1 MDDLDL
7 EKLKKELHDVS
18 GSSLYDVDQIM
29 EEAGSSE
36 SGSRASMEQLLQSL
50 GVQMPE
56 QQEQDTLDSLQ
67 QASEQTQAM
76 IEEQQEM
83 QQWLKPEEDKEAEQ
97 PDEDDVF
104 GSLFAQLGELE
115 REETP
120 TDPRLT
126 EPLLEP
132 EEEPSLMERL
142 FPSEPEVQAD
152 EEPETQ
158 ILEPEVQ
165 IDEEPEAQILEPEVQ
180 IDEEPKT
187 QILESDMPTRRMNR
201 HDYEDLIEQAT
212 LRVQQ
217 SEEDDEEESETQ
229 ETVPEQ
235 KLNTSND
242 EAISQIVEALS
253 EQPEQAAQEQE
264 EEQPEKQGL
273 LSRLFAPPDVVE
285 DAADTDALDEEGREE
300 VPEQPDNPEPSEK
313 TAQPQTRKGLFSR
326 LFSTQEELEEVETP
340 IDLTQLQGLDEA
352 APESLSE
359 EEPETQMLEPEQPE
373 EEPETQMPE
382 PEQPE
387 EEPEIQVPEPEQ
399 PEEEPETQVPEP
411 EQPEEEPEI
420 QVPEPEQPEEEPE
433 TQVPEPEQLEEELE
447 TEQEQLE
454 QETPKEVFAQ
464 LLDDEPEESEQ
475 PDVPEQPQESKREP
489 EKPKAGIFDR
499 VMDALGFELVE
510 EGEEAPEQPQPS
522 EPAQETQ
529 PESAQQ
535 EPEKQPPQPRPEDTP
550 VISEDEFAA
559 FMSDV
564 DAEKSEQCASFEQL
578 LEDSMEESS
587 DEKQDVLRKKSAMPE
602 EFPDEETTVYVDVPV
617 RKQVLEHPQPRQTE
631 LFDVEEALKQ
641 KPLFERSQEQ
651 EEPEQEPEQ
660 EPDEPLPEPEW
671 LGKPLEEICKTAP
684 SLEVLRKEGPVMTR
698 EVLRCKEWITE
709 RIRRYQA
716 EQRGEP
722 YPPQPESEPQ
732 PEPTMEPIHASEAL
746 DEMHEQEQAEE
757 DSVFPEG
764 STGKPETEAADQKP
778 SIQESVIEIQ
788 ASETKTEQPAR
799 SAAENTAADRKQKPK
814 SSAKKKIIRRDWT
827 QESRV
832 CRLRARNKA
841 LRSTILGVLT
851 LICIYI
857 SCAADFTIL
866 PLPSAMDYASH
877 SGRVLGVFLLLLAC
891 ALALAYDVVWD
902 GIRAVLQ
909 GSPNFATLADV
920 ALLLNIL
927 HCCIR
932 LASEGEEIPFACI
945 AMLIL
950 FAQLR
955 AQVSEET
962 IKHYTYKV
970 AGAAREPIGI
980 FCRRGKTPHLV
991 KAPLAD
997 INTFAAQTTEQEERK
1012 RMERLFTLS
1021 ALAAAVILSVIV
1033 CASTGDAG
1041 RLIYVLAATVT
1052 GSCQVALLSASVMAR
1067 QSAAR
1072 RLAHC
1077 GAASDSDEGSDKL
1090 ATTQTVVLT
1099 DEDLFPNGSVV
1110 LVSLELHS
1118 NLNDATALAYAAAL
1132 TQGSSLGNMLAEE
1145 VRTRY
1150 GAPLAAHRVLRYD
1163 GGVGGQIGG
1172 LQVLLGNERFMTSR
1186 GVSVSGMTDNALA
1199 LSLDGDLA
1207 AVLTVDYT
1215 VPAVLFHAMQKLTE
1229 QKTTIWL
1236 NSHNQQITPQLVEQ
1250 LYGLPKGTVVVPE
1263 LECSRALQNPA
1274 RVQDARL
1281 CALLMRDGLMGIADC
1296 ICAARAQRKAQRAG
1310 VLIGICASIVCMLLM
1325 MYLCYAFVPSDA
1337 HPIRLL
1343 IYMVLCFIPI
1353 FFLDN
1358 GVGRE

>member
-50 GVQMPE
+50 GVQTQE
-56 QQEQDTLDSLQ
+56 QQEHDTLDSLQ

-83 QQWLKPEEDKEAEQ
+83 QQWLKPDEDKEAEQ

-142 FPSEPEVQAD
+142 FPSEPAVQAD

-158 ILEPEVQ
+158 ILESEVQ
-165 IDEEPEAQILEPEVQ
+165 ADAEPE
-180 IDEEPKT
+180 T
-187 QILESDMPTRRMNR
+187 QILESEPDMPTRRMNR

-217 SEEDDEEESETQ
+217 SEEDDEEDVSAEEPETQ
-229 ETVPEQ
+229 ETVLEQ

-253 EQPEQAAQEQE
+253 EQPEQAAQEQK

-273 LSRLFAPPDVVE
+273 LSRLFAPPEV
-285 DAADTDALDEEGREE
+285 AADADDADALDEEGREE
-300 VPEQPDNPEPSEK
+300 ATEQPENPEPSEE
-313 TAQPQTRKGLFSR
+313 TTQPQTRKGLFSR

-359 EEPETQMLEPEQPE
+359 GESEQPEEEPETQVLEPEEELETQVLEPEQPEKEPETQILEPEQPE
-373 EEPETQMPE
+373 EEPETQVLE
-382 PEQPE
+382 PEQP
-387 EEPEIQVPEPEQ
+387 
-399 PEEEPETQVPEP
+399 
-411 EQPEEEPEI
+411 
-420 QVPEPEQPEEEPE
+420 
-433 TQVPEPEQLEEELE
+433 EEELE

-475 PDVPEQPQESKREP
+475 LDVPEQPQEPEREP

-535 EPEKQPPQPRPEDTP
+535 QPEKQPPQPRPEDTP

-564 DAEKSEQCASFEQL
+564 DAGESEQCASFEQL
-578 LEDSMEESS
+578 LEDSMEETS
-587 DEKQDVLRKKSAMPE
+587 DEKQKVLHKKPVMPE

-651 EEPEQEPEQ
+651 EEPEQ

-732 PEPTMEPIHASEAL
+732 PEPQMEPIHASEAL
-746 DEMHEQEQAEE
+746 DEMHEQEKAEE

-764 STGKPETEAADQKP
+764 STGKPQTEAADQKP
-778 SIQESVIEIQ
+778 STHESVIEIH

-891 ALALAYDVVWD
+891 ALVLAYDVVWD

-909 GSPNFATLADV
+909 GSPNFATLADA

-1033 CASTGDAG
+1033 CASTGDTG

-1199 LSLDGDLA
+1199 LSLDGSLA

>member
-50 GVQMPE
+50 GVQTQE
-56 QQEQDTLDSLQ
+56 QQEHDTLDSLQ

-83 QQWLKPEEDKEAEQ
+83 QQWLKPDEDKEAEQ

-165 IDEEPEAQILEPEVQ
+165 ADEEPE
-180 IDEEPKT
+180 T
-187 QILESDMPTRRMNR
+187 QILESEPDMPTRRMNR

-217 SEEDDEEESETQ
+217 SEEDDEEDVSAEEPETQ

-253 EQPEQAAQEQE
+253 EQPEQAAQERE
-264 EEQPEKQGL
+264 EKQPEKQGL
-273 LSRLFAPPDVVE
+273 LSRLFAPPEV
-285 DAADTDALDEEGREE
+285 AADADDADALDEEGREE
-300 VPEQPDNPEPSEK
+300 VPEQPENPEPSEE
-313 TAQPQTRKGLFSR
+313 TTQPQTRKGLFSR

-359 EEPETQMLEPEQPE
+359 EEPEQPEEEPETQILEPEQPE
-373 EEPETQMPE
+373 EEPETQILE

-387 EEPEIQVPEPEQ
+387 EEPETQILEPEQ
-399 PEEEPETQVPEP
+399 PEEEPETQVLEP
-411 EQPEEEPEI
+411 EQP
-420 QVPEPEQPEEEPE
+420 
-433 TQVPEPEQLEEELE
+433 EEELE

-475 PDVPEQPQESKREP
+475 PDIPEQPQEPEREP

-522 EPAQETQ
+522 ESAQEPQ

-535 EPEKQPPQPRPEDTP
+535 QPEKQPPQPRPEDTP

-564 DAEKSEQCASFEQL
+564 DAGESEQCASFEQL
-578 LEDSMEESS
+578 LEDSMEETS
-587 DEKQDVLRKKSAMPE
+587 DEKQKVLRKKPVMPE

-746 DEMHEQEQAEE
+746 DEMREQEKAEE

-764 STGKPETEAADQKP
+764 STGKPQTEAADQKP
-778 SIQESVIEIQ
+778 STHESVIEIQ

-891 ALALAYDVVWD
+891 ALVLAYDVVWD

-909 GSPNFATLADV
+909 GSPNFATLADA

-1199 LSLDGDLA
+1199 LSLDGSLA

-1274 RVQDARL
+1274 CVQDARL

>member
-165 IDEEPEAQILEPEVQ
+165 ADEGPE
-180 IDEEPKT
+180 T
-187 QILESDMPTRRMNR
+187 QILESDMSTRRMNR

-313 TAQPQTRKGLFSR
+313 TAQPQTRKSLFSR

-373 EEPETQMPE
+373 EEPEAQMLK

-387 EEPEIQVPEPEQ
+387 EEPEAQMPEPEQ
-399 PEEEPETQVPEP
+399 PEEEPETQVPEQ
-411 EQPEEEPEI
+411 EQL
-420 QVPEPEQPEEEPE
+420 EEEPE
-433 TQVPEPEQLEEELE
+433 TQVPEQEQLEEELE

-475 PDVPEQPQESKREP
+475 PDVTEQPQESEREP
-489 EKPKAGIFDR
+489 EKPKTGIFDR

-510 EGEEAPEQPQPS
+510 EGEKAPEQPQPS
-522 EPAQETQ
+522 ESAQETE

-564 DAEKSEQCASFEQL
+564 DAGESEQCASFEQL
-578 LEDSMEESS
+578 LEESS

-651 EEPEQEPEQ
+651 EEPEQEPEK

-778 SIQESVIEIQ
+778 STHESVIEIQ

-814 SSAKKKIIRRDWT
+814 SSAKKKIVRRDWT

-909 GSPNFATLADV
+909 GIPNFATLADA

-997 INTFAAQTTEQEERK
+997 INTFAAQTTEQGERK

-1199 LSLDGDLA
+1199 LSLDGSLA

>member
-217 SEEDDEEESETQ
+217 SEEDDEEELETQ

-264 EEQPEKQGL
+264 EEQSEKQGL

-359 EEPETQMLEPEQPE
+359 EEPETQM
-373 EEPETQMPE
+373 
-382 PEQPE
+382 
-387 EEPEIQVPEPEQ
+387 
-399 PEEEPETQVPEP
+399 
-411 EQPEEEPEI
+411 
-420 QVPEPEQPEEEPE
+420 
-433 TQVPEPEQLEEELE
+433 PEPEQLEEELE

-535 EPEKQPPQPRPEDTP
+535 EPEKQPPQPR
-550 VISEDEFAA
+550 
-559 FMSDV
+559 
-564 DAEKSEQCASFEQL
+564 
-578 LEDSMEESS
+578 
-587 DEKQDVLRKKSAMPE
+587 
-602 EFPDEETTVYVDVPV
+602 
-617 RKQVLEHPQPRQTE
+617 QTE

-651 EEPEQEPEQ
+651 EEPEQEPEK

-746 DEMHEQEQAEE
+746 DEMHEQEQTEE

-778 SIQESVIEIQ
+778 SIHESVIEIQ

-909 GSPNFATLADV
+909 GSPNFATLADA

-1033 CASTGDAG
+1033 CASTGDVG

>member
-50 GVQMPE
+50 GVQTQE

-83 QQWLKPEEDKEAEQ
+83 QQWLKPEEAKEAEQ

-152 EEPETQ
+152 TEPETQ
-158 ILEPEVQ
+158 ILEPEPD
-165 IDEEPEAQILEPEVQ
+165 I
-180 IDEEPKT
+180 
-187 QILESDMPTRRMNR
+187 PTRRMNR

-217 SEEDDEEESETQ
+217 SEEDDEEDVSAEKPETQ

-253 EQPEQAAQEQE
+253 EQPEQAAQEQK

-285 DAADTDALDEEGREE
+285 DAADADALDEEGREE
-300 VPEQPDNPEPSEK
+300 ATEQPENPEPSEE
-313 TAQPQTRKGLFSR
+313 TTQPPTRKGLFSR

-340 IDLTQLQGLDEA
+340 IDLTRLQGLDEA

-359 EEPETQMLEPEQPE
+359 EESEQPE
-373 EEPETQMPE
+373 EEPETQILE

-387 EEPEIQVPEPEQ
+387 K
-399 PEEEPETQVPEP
+399 
-411 EQPEEEPEI
+411 
-420 QVPEPEQPEEEPE
+420 
-433 TQVPEPEQLEEELE
+433 ELE

-475 PDVPEQPQESKREP
+475 PNVPEQPQEPEREP

-522 EPAQETQ
+522 EPAQETE
-529 PESAQQ
+529 PESVQQ
-535 EPEKQPPQPRPEDTP
+535 QPEKQPPQPRPEDTP

-564 DAEKSEQCASFEQL
+564 DAGESEQCASFEQL
-578 LEDSMEESS
+578 LEDSMEETS
-587 DEKQDVLRKKSAMPE
+587 DEKQKVLRKKPVMPE

-732 PEPTMEPIHASEAL
+732 SEPKMEPIHASEAL

-778 SIQESVIEIQ
+778 STHESVIEIQ

-814 SSAKKKIIRRDWT
+814 SSVKKKIIRRDWT

-891 ALALAYDVVWD
+891 ALVLAYDVVWD

-909 GSPNFATLADV
+909 GSPNFATLADA

-1041 RLIYVLAATVT
+1041 RLIYVLTATVT

-1199 LSLDGDLA
+1199 LSLDGSLA

>member
-50 GVQMPE
+50 GVQTQE
-56 QQEQDTLDSLQ
+56 QQEHDTLDSLQ

-83 QQWLKPEEDKEAEQ
+83 QQWLKPDEDKEAEQ

-142 FPSEPEVQAD
+142 FPSEPAVQAD

-158 ILEPEVQ
+158 ILESEVQ
-165 IDEEPEAQILEPEVQ
+165 ADAEPE
-180 IDEEPKT
+180 T
-187 QILESDMPTRRMNR
+187 QILESEPDMPTRRMNR

-217 SEEDDEEESETQ
+217 SEEDDEEDVSAEEPETQ
-229 ETVPEQ
+229 ETVLEQ

-253 EQPEQAAQEQE
+253 EQPEQAAQEQK

-273 LSRLFAPPDVVE
+273 LSRLFAPPEV
-285 DAADTDALDEEGREE
+285 AADADDADALDEEGREE
-300 VPEQPDNPEPSEK
+300 ATEQPENPEPSEE
-313 TAQPQTRKGLFSR
+313 TTQPQTRKGLFSR

-359 EEPETQMLEPEQPE
+359 GESEQPEEEPETQVLEPEEELETQVLEPEQPEKEPETQILEPEQPE
-373 EEPETQMPE
+373 EEPETQVLE
-382 PEQPE
+382 PEQP
-387 EEPEIQVPEPEQ
+387 
-399 PEEEPETQVPEP
+399 
-411 EQPEEEPEI
+411 
-420 QVPEPEQPEEEPE
+420 
-433 TQVPEPEQLEEELE
+433 EEELE

-475 PDVPEQPQESKREP
+475 LDVPEQPREPEREP

-535 EPEKQPPQPRPEDTP
+535 QPEKQPPQPRPEDTP

-564 DAEKSEQCASFEQL
+564 DAGESEQCASFEQL
-578 LEDSMEESS
+578 LEDSMEETS
-587 DEKQDVLRKKSAMPE
+587 DEKQKVLHKKPVMPE

-651 EEPEQEPEQ
+651 EEPEQ

-732 PEPTMEPIHASEAL
+732 PEPKMEPIHASEAL

-764 STGKPETEAADQKP
+764 STGKPQTEAADQKP
-778 SIQESVIEIQ
+778 STHESVIEIH

-891 ALALAYDVVWD
+891 ALVLAYDVVWD

-909 GSPNFATLADV
+909 GSPNFATLADA

-1033 CASTGDAG
+1033 CASTGDTG

-1199 LSLDGDLA
+1199 LSLDGSLA

>member
-50 GVQMPE
+50 GVQTQE
-56 QQEQDTLDSLQ
+56 QQEHDTLDSLQ

-83 QQWLKPEEDKEAEQ
+83 QQWLKPDEDKEAEQ

-142 FPSEPEVQAD
+142 FPSEPAVQAD

-158 ILEPEVQ
+158 ILESEVQ
-165 IDEEPEAQILEPEVQ
+165 ADAEPE
-180 IDEEPKT
+180 T
-187 QILESDMPTRRMNR
+187 QILESEPDMPTRRMNR

-217 SEEDDEEESETQ
+217 SEEDDEEDVSAEEPETQ
-229 ETVPEQ
+229 ETVLEQ

-264 EEQPEKQGL
+264 EKQPEKQGL
-273 LSRLFAPPDVVE
+273 LSRLFAPPEV
-285 DAADTDALDEEGREE
+285 AADADDADALDEEGREE
-300 VPEQPDNPEPSEK
+300 ATEQPENPEPSEE
-313 TAQPQTRKGLFSR
+313 TTQPQTRKGLFSR

-359 EEPETQMLEPEQPE
+359 GESEQPEEEPETQVLEPEEELETQVLEPEQPEKEPETQILEPEQPE
-373 EEPETQMPE
+373 EEPETQ
-382 PEQPE
+382 
-387 EEPEIQVPEPEQ
+387 VLEPEQ
-399 PEEEPETQVPEP
+399 PEEEPETQVLEP
-411 EQPEEEPEI
+411 
-420 QVPEPEQPEEEPE
+420 
-433 TQVPEPEQLEEELE
+433 EEELE

-475 PDVPEQPQESKREP
+475 LDVPEQPQEPEREP

-535 EPEKQPPQPRPEDTP
+535 QPEKQPPQPRPEDTP

-564 DAEKSEQCASFEQL
+564 DAGESEQCASFEQL
-578 LEDSMEESS
+578 LEDSMEETS
-587 DEKQDVLRKKSAMPE
+587 DEKQKVLHKKPVMPE

-732 PEPTMEPIHASEAL
+732 PEPKMEPIHASEAL

-764 STGKPETEAADQKP
+764 STGKPQTEAADQKP
-778 SIQESVIEIQ
+778 STHESVIEIH

-891 ALALAYDVVWD
+891 ALVLAYDVVWD

-909 GSPNFATLADV
+909 GSPNFATLADA

-1033 CASTGDAG
+1033 CASTGDTG

-1199 LSLDGDLA
+1199 LSLDGSLA

-1274 RVQDARL
+1274 CVQDARL

>member
-50 GVQMPE
+50 GVQTQE
-56 QQEQDTLDSLQ
+56 QQEHDTLDSLQ

-83 QQWLKPEEDKEAEQ
+83 QQWLKPDEDKEAEQ

-165 IDEEPEAQILEPEVQ
+165 ADEEPE
-180 IDEEPKT
+180 T
-187 QILESDMPTRRMNR
+187 QILESEPDMPTRRMNR

-217 SEEDDEEESETQ
+217 SEEDDEEDVSAEEPETQ

-253 EQPEQAAQEQE
+253 EQPEQAAQERE
-264 EEQPEKQGL
+264 EKQPEKQGL
-273 LSRLFAPPDVVE
+273 LSRLFAPPEV
-285 DAADTDALDEEGREE
+285 AADADDADALDEEGREE
-300 VPEQPDNPEPSEK
+300 VPEQPENPEPSEE
-313 TAQPQTRKGLFSR
+313 TTQPQTRKGLFSR

-359 EEPETQMLEPEQPE
+359 EEPEQPEEEPETQILEPEQPE
-373 EEPETQMPE
+373 EEPETQILE

-387 EEPEIQVPEPEQ
+387 EEPETQILEPEQ
-399 PEEEPETQVPEP
+399 PEEEPETQVLEP
-411 EQPEEEPEI
+411 EQP
-420 QVPEPEQPEEEPE
+420 
-433 TQVPEPEQLEEELE
+433 EEELE

-475 PDVPEQPQESKREP
+475 PDIPEQPQEPEREP

-522 EPAQETQ
+522 ESAQEPQ

-535 EPEKQPPQPRPEDTP
+535 QPEKQPPQPRPEDTP

-564 DAEKSEQCASFEQL
+564 DAGESEQCASFEQL
-578 LEDSMEESS
+578 LEDSMEETS
-587 DEKQDVLRKKSAMPE
+587 DEKQKVLRKKPVMPE

-746 DEMHEQEQAEE
+746 DEMREQEKAEE

-764 STGKPETEAADQKP
+764 STGKPQTEAADQKP
-778 SIQESVIEIQ
+778 STHESVIEIQ

-891 ALALAYDVVWD
+891 ALVLAYDVVWD

-909 GSPNFATLADV
+909 GSPNFATLADA

-1041 RLIYVLAATVT
+1041 RLVYVLAATVT

-1199 LSLDGDLA
+1199 LSLDGSLA

-1274 RVQDARL
+1274 CVQDARL

>member
-50 GVQMPE
+50 GVQTQE
-56 QQEQDTLDSLQ
+56 QQEHDTLDSLQ

-83 QQWLKPEEDKEAEQ
+83 QQWLKPDEDKEAEQ

-165 IDEEPEAQILEPEVQ
+165 ADAEQE
-180 IDEEPKT
+180 T
-187 QILESDMPTRRMNR
+187 QILESEVQADEEPETQILESEPDMPTRRMNR

-253 EQPEQAAQEQE
+253 EQPEQAAQEQK

-273 LSRLFAPPDVVE
+273 LFRLFAPPDVAA
-285 DAADTDALDEEGREE
+285 AADDADALDEEGREE
-300 VPEQPDNPEPSEK
+300 ATEQPENPEPSKE
-313 TAQPQTRKGLFSR
+313 TTQPPTRKGLFSR

-359 EEPETQMLEPEQPE
+359 QPEEEPETQVLEPEEEVETQVLEPEQPEKEPETQILEPEQPE
-373 EEPETQMPE
+373 EEPETQVLE
-382 PEQPE
+382 PEQP
-387 EEPEIQVPEPEQ
+387 
-399 PEEEPETQVPEP
+399 
-411 EQPEEEPEI
+411 
-420 QVPEPEQPEEEPE
+420 
-433 TQVPEPEQLEEELE
+433 EEELE

-475 PDVPEQPQESKREP
+475 TDVPEQPQEPEREP

-510 EGEEAPEQPQPS
+510 EGEEAPEPPQPS
-522 EPAQETQ
+522 EPAQETE

-535 EPEKQPPQPRPEDTP
+535 QPEKQPPQPRPEDTP

-564 DAEKSEQCASFEQL
+564 DAGESEQCASFEQL
-578 LEDSMEESS
+578 LEDSMEETS
-587 DEKQDVLRKKSAMPE
+587 DEKQKVLRKKPVMPE

-778 SIQESVIEIQ
+778 STHESVIEIQ

-891 ALALAYDVVWD
+891 ALVLAYDVVWD

-909 GSPNFATLADV
+909 GSPNFATLADA

-997 INTFAAQTTEQEERK
+997 INTFAAQTAEQEERK

-1199 LSLDGDLA
+1199 LSLDGSLA

-1274 RVQDARL
+1274 CVQDARL

>member
-36 SGSRASMEQLLQSL
+36 SGSRASMEQMLQSL

-56 QQEQDTLDSLQ
+56 QQELDTLVSLQ

-217 SEEDDEEESETQ
+217 SEEDDEEELETQ

-264 EEQPEKQGL
+264 EEQSEKQGL

-359 EEPETQMLEPEQPE
+359 EEPETQM
-373 EEPETQMPE
+373 
-382 PEQPE
+382 
-387 EEPEIQVPEPEQ
+387 
-399 PEEEPETQVPEP
+399 
-411 EQPEEEPEI
+411 
-420 QVPEPEQPEEEPE
+420 
-433 TQVPEPEQLEEELE
+433 PEPEQLEEELE

-651 EEPEQEPEQ
+651 EEP
-660 EPDEPLPEPEW
+660 
-671 LGKPLEEICKTAP
+671 
-684 SLEVLRKEGPVMTR
+684 
-698 EVLRCKEWITE
+698 
-709 RIRRYQA
+709 
-716 EQRGEP
+716 
-722 YPPQPESEPQ
+722 
-732 PEPTMEPIHASEAL
+732 
-746 DEMHEQEQAEE
+746 
-757 DSVFPEG
+757 
-764 STGKPETEAADQKP
+764 
-778 SIQESVIEIQ
+778 
-788 ASETKTEQPAR
+788 
-799 SAAENTAADRKQKPK
+799 KQ
-814 SSAKKKIIRRDWT
+814 
-827 QESRV
+827 
-832 CRLRARNKA
+832 
-841 LRSTILGVLT
+841 
-851 LICIYI
+851 
-857 SCAADFTIL
+857 
-866 PLPSAMDYASH
+866 
-877 SGRVLGVFLLLLAC
+877 
-891 ALALAYDVVWD
+891 
-902 GIRAVLQ
+902 
-909 GSPNFATLADV
+909 
-920 ALLLNIL
+920 
-927 HCCIR
+927 
-932 LASEGEEIPFACI
+932 
-945 AMLIL
+945 
-950 FAQLR
+950 
-955 AQVSEET
+955 
-962 IKHYTYKV
+962 
-970 AGAAREPIGI
+970 
-980 FCRRGKTPHLV
+980 
-991 KAPLAD
+991 
-997 INTFAAQTTEQEERK
+997 
-1012 RMERLFTLS
+1012 
-1021 ALAAAVILSVIV
+1021 
-1033 CASTGDAG
+1033 
-1041 RLIYVLAATVT
+1041 
-1052 GSCQVALLSASVMAR
+1052 
-1067 QSAAR
+1067 
-1072 RLAHC
+1072 
-1077 GAASDSDEGSDKL
+1077 
-1090 ATTQTVVLT
+1090 
-1099 DEDLFPNGSVV
+1099 
-1110 LVSLELHS
+1110 
-1118 NLNDATALAYAAAL
+1118 
-1132 TQGSSLGNMLAEE
+1132 
-1145 VRTRY
+1145 
-1150 GAPLAAHRVLRYD
+1150 
-1163 GGVGGQIGG
+1163 
-1172 LQVLLGNERFMTSR
+1172 
-1186 GVSVSGMTDNALA
+1186 
-1199 LSLDGDLA
+1199 
-1207 AVLTVDYT
+1207 
-1215 VPAVLFHAMQKLTE
+1215 
-1229 QKTTIWL
+1229 
-1236 NSHNQQITPQLVEQ
+1236 
-1250 LYGLPKGTVVVPE
+1250 
-1263 LECSRALQNPA
+1263 
-1274 RVQDARL
+1274 
-1281 CALLMRDGLMGIADC
+1281 
-1296 ICAARAQRKAQRAG
+1296 
-1310 VLIGICASIVCMLLM
+1310 
-1325 MYLCYAFVPSDA
+1325 
-1337 HPIRLL
+1337 
-1343 IYMVLCFIPI
+1343 
-1353 FFLDN
+1353 
-1358 GVGRE
+1358 

>member
-50 GVQMPE
+50 GVQTQE

-165 IDEEPEAQILEPEVQ
+165 ADEEPETQILEPEVQ
-180 IDEEPKT
+180 VDEEPET
-187 QILESDMPTRRMNR
+187 QILESEPDMPTRRMNR

-217 SEEDDEEESETQ
+217 SEEDDEEDVSAEEPETQ

-253 EQPEQAAQEQE
+253 EQPEQAAQEQK

-273 LSRLFAPPDVVE
+273 LSRLFAPPE
-285 DAADTDALDEEGREE
+285 IAADADDADALDEEGREE
-300 VPEQPDNPEPSEK
+300 VTEQPENPEPSEE
-313 TAQPQTRKGLFSR
+313 TTQPQTRKSLFSR

-359 EEPETQMLEPEQPE
+359 EESEQPEEEPETQVLEPEQQEEEPETQVLEPEQPE
-373 EEPETQMPE
+373 EEPETQVLE

-387 EEPEIQVPEPEQ
+387 EES
-399 PEEEPETQVPEP
+399 ETQ
-411 EQPEEEPEI
+411 I
-420 QVPEPEQPEEEPE
+420 L
-433 TQVPEPEQLEEELE
+433 EPEQLEEELE

-475 PDVPEQPQESKREP
+475 PDVPEQPQEPEREP

-522 EPAQETQ
+522 EPVQETQ

-535 EPEKQPPQPRPEDTP
+535 QPEKQPPQPRPEDTP

-564 DAEKSEQCASFEQL
+564 DAGESEQCASFEQL

-587 DEKQDVLRKKSAMPE
+587 DEKQKVPRKKPVMPE

-651 EEPEQEPEQ
+651 EEPEQEL
-660 EPDEPLPEPEW
+660 DEPLPEPEW
-671 LGKPLEEICKTAP
+671 LRKPLEEICKTAP

-732 PEPTMEPIHASEAL
+732 PEPTIEPIHASEAL

-778 SIQESVIEIQ
+778 STHESVIEIQ

-891 ALALAYDVVWD
+891 ALVLAYDVVWD

-909 GSPNFATLADV
+909 GSPNFATLADA

-1199 LSLDGDLA
+1199 LSLDGSLA

-1250 LYGLPKGTVVVPE
+1250 LYGLPTGTVVVPE

-1274 RVQDARL
+1274 CVQDARL

>member
-50 GVQMPE
+50 GVQTQE
-56 QQEQDTLDSLQ
+56 QQEHDTLDSLQ

-83 QQWLKPEEDKEAEQ
+83 QQWLKPDEDKEAEQ

-142 FPSEPEVQAD
+142 FPSEPAVQAD

-158 ILEPEVQ
+158 ILESEVQ
-165 IDEEPEAQILEPEVQ
+165 ADAEPE
-180 IDEEPKT
+180 T
-187 QILESDMPTRRMNR
+187 QILESEPDMPTRRMNR

-217 SEEDDEEESETQ
+217 SEEDDEEDVSAEEPETQ
-229 ETVPEQ
+229 ETVLEQ

-264 EEQPEKQGL
+264 EKQPEKQGL
-273 LSRLFAPPDVVE
+273 LSRLFAPPEV
-285 DAADTDALDEEGREE
+285 AADADDADALDEEGREE
-300 VPEQPDNPEPSEK
+300 ATEQPENPEPSEE
-313 TAQPQTRKGLFSR
+313 TTQPQTRKGLFSR

-359 EEPETQMLEPEQPE
+359 GESEQPEEEPETQVLEPEEELETQVLEPEQPEKEPETQILEPEQPE
-373 EEPETQMPE
+373 EEPETQVLE
-382 PEQPE
+382 PEQP
-387 EEPEIQVPEPEQ
+387 
-399 PEEEPETQVPEP
+399 
-411 EQPEEEPEI
+411 
-420 QVPEPEQPEEEPE
+420 
-433 TQVPEPEQLEEELE
+433 EEELE

-475 PDVPEQPQESKREP
+475 LDVPEQPQEPEREP

-510 EGEEAPEQPQPS
+510 EGEEAPEQTQPS
-522 EPAQETQ
+522 EPAQEPQ

-535 EPEKQPPQPRPEDTP
+535 QPEKQPPQPRPEDTP

-564 DAEKSEQCASFEQL
+564 DAGESEQCASFEQL
-578 LEDSMEESS
+578 LEDSMEETS
-587 DEKQDVLRKKSAMPE
+587 DEKQKVLHKKPVMPE

-732 PEPTMEPIHASEAL
+732 PEPKMEPIHASEAL

-764 STGKPETEAADQKP
+764 STGKPQTEAADQKP
-778 SIQESVIEIQ
+778 STHESVIEIH

-891 ALALAYDVVWD
+891 ALVLAYDVVWD

-909 GSPNFATLADV
+909 GSPNFATLADA

-1033 CASTGDAG
+1033 CASTGDTG

-1199 LSLDGDLA
+1199 LSLDGSLA

>member
-18 GSSLYDVDQIM
+18 GSNLYDVDQIM

-165 IDEEPEAQILEPEVQ
+165 IDEEPE
-180 IDEEPKT
+180 T

-313 TAQPQTRKGLFSR
+313 TAQPQTRKSLFSR

-373 EEPETQMPE
+373 EEPETQMLE

-387 EEPEIQVPEPEQ
+387 EEPETQMPEPEQ

-411 EQPEEEPEI
+411 EQLEEEPETQMPEPEQPEEEAET

-433 TQVPEPEQLEEELE
+433 TQVLESEQLEEELE

-475 PDVPEQPQESKREP
+475 PDVPEQPQESEREP

-510 EGEEAPEQPQPS
+510 EGEKAPEQPQPS
-522 EPAQETQ
+522 ESAQETE

-564 DAEKSEQCASFEQL
+564 EAEESEQCASFEQL

-651 EEPEQEPEQ
+651 EEPEQEPEK

-722 YPPQPESEPQ
+722 YPPQLESEPQ

-746 DEMHEQEQAEE
+746 DEMHEQEQTEE

-778 SIQESVIEIQ
+778 STHESVIEIQ

-909 GSPNFATLADV
+909 GSPNFATLADA

-1172 LQVLLGNERFMTSR
+1172 LQVLLGDERFMTSR
-1186 GVSVSGMTDNALA
+1186 GVSVGGMTDNALA
-1199 LSLDGDLA
+1199 LSLDGSLA

-1263 LECSRALQNPA
+1263 LECSRALQNSA

>member
-50 GVQMPE
+50 GVQTQE
-56 QQEQDTLDSLQ
+56 QQERDTLDSLQ

-83 QQWLKPEEDKEAEQ
+83 QQWLKPDEDKEAEQ

-142 FPSEPEVQAD
+142 FPSEPAVQAD

-158 ILEPEVQ
+158 ILESEVQ
-165 IDEEPEAQILEPEVQ
+165 ADAEPE
-180 IDEEPKT
+180 T
-187 QILESDMPTRRMNR
+187 QILESEPDMPTRRMNR

-217 SEEDDEEESETQ
+217 SEEDDEEDVSAEELETQ

-264 EEQPEKQGL
+264 EKQPEKQGL
-273 LSRLFAPPDVVE
+273 LSRLFAPPEV
-285 DAADTDALDEEGREE
+285 AADADDADALDEEGREE
-300 VPEQPDNPEPSEK
+300 ATEQPENPEPSEE
-313 TAQPQTRKGLFSR
+313 TTQPQTRKGLFSR

-359 EEPETQMLEPEQPE
+359 GESEQPEEEPETQVLEPEEELETQVLEPEQPEKEPETQILEPEQPE
-373 EEPETQMPE
+373 EEPETQVLE
-382 PEQPE
+382 PEQP
-387 EEPEIQVPEPEQ
+387 
-399 PEEEPETQVPEP
+399 
-411 EQPEEEPEI
+411 
-420 QVPEPEQPEEEPE
+420 
-433 TQVPEPEQLEEELE
+433 EEELE

-475 PDVPEQPQESKREP
+475 TDVPEQPQEPEREP

-535 EPEKQPPQPRPEDTP
+535 QPEKQPPQPRPEDTP

-564 DAEKSEQCASFEQL
+564 DAGESEQCASFEQL
-578 LEDSMEESS
+578 LEDSMEETS
-587 DEKQDVLRKKSAMPE
+587 DEKQKVLRKKPVMPE

-651 EEPEQEPEQ
+651 EEPEQ

-764 STGKPETEAADQKP
+764 STGKPQTEAADQKP
-778 SIQESVIEIQ
+778 STHESVIEIQ

-891 ALALAYDVVWD
+891 ALVLAYDVVWD

-909 GSPNFATLADV
+909 GSPNFATLADA

-1199 LSLDGDLA
+1199 LSLDGSLA

-1274 RVQDARL
+1274 CVQDARL

>member
-50 GVQMPE
+50 GVQTQE
-56 QQEQDTLDSLQ
+56 QQEHDTLDSLQ

-83 QQWLKPEEDKEAEQ
+83 QQWLKPDEDKEAEQ

-165 IDEEPEAQILEPEVQ
+165 ADEEPE
-180 IDEEPKT
+180 T
-187 QILESDMPTRRMNR
+187 QILESEPDMPTRRMNR

-217 SEEDDEEESETQ
+217 SEEDDEEDVSAEEPETQ

-253 EQPEQAAQEQE
+253 EQPEQAAQERE
-264 EEQPEKQGL
+264 EKQPEKQGL
-273 LSRLFAPPDVVE
+273 LSRLFAPPEV
-285 DAADTDALDEEGREE
+285 AADADDADALDEEGREE
-300 VPEQPDNPEPSEK
+300 VPEQPENPEPSEE
-313 TAQPQTRKGLFSR
+313 TTQPQTRKGLFSR

-359 EEPETQMLEPEQPE
+359 EEPEQPEEEPETQILEPEQPE
-373 EEPETQMPE
+373 EEPETQILE

-387 EEPEIQVPEPEQ
+387 EEPETQILEPEQ
-399 PEEEPETQVPEP
+399 PEEEPETQVLEP
-411 EQPEEEPEI
+411 EQP
-420 QVPEPEQPEEEPE
+420 
-433 TQVPEPEQLEEELE
+433 EEELE

-475 PDVPEQPQESKREP
+475 PDIPEQPQEPEREP

-522 EPAQETQ
+522 ESAQEPQ

-535 EPEKQPPQPRPEDTP
+535 QPEKQPPQPRPEDTP

-564 DAEKSEQCASFEQL
+564 DAGESEQCASFEQL
-578 LEDSMEESS
+578 LEDSMEETS
-587 DEKQDVLRKKSAMPE
+587 DEKQKVLRKKPVMPE

-722 YPPQPESEPQ
+722 YPPQPQSEPQ

-746 DEMHEQEQAEE
+746 DEMREQEKAEE

-764 STGKPETEAADQKP
+764 STGKPQTEAADQKP
-778 SIQESVIEIQ
+778 STHESVIEIQ

-891 ALALAYDVVWD
+891 ALVLAYDVVWD

-909 GSPNFATLADV
+909 GSPNFATLADA

-1041 RLIYVLAATVT
+1041 RLVYVLAATVT

-1199 LSLDGDLA
+1199 LSLDGSLA

-1274 RVQDARL
+1274 CVQDARL

>member
-50 GVQMPE
+50 GVQTQE
-56 QQEQDTLDSLQ
+56 QQEHDTLDSLQ

-83 QQWLKPEEDKEAEQ
+83 QQWLKPDEDKEAEQ

-165 IDEEPEAQILEPEVQ
+165 ADEEP
-180 IDEEPKT
+180 
-187 QILESDMPTRRMNR
+187 
-201 HDYEDLIEQAT
+201 
-212 LRVQQ
+212 
-217 SEEDDEEESETQ
+217 ETQ

-264 EEQPEKQGL
+264 EKQPEKQGL
-273 LSRLFAPPDVVE
+273 LSRLFAPPEV
-285 DAADTDALDEEGREE
+285 AADADDADALDEEGREE

-359 EEPETQMLEPEQPE
+359 QPEEEPETQVLEPEQPE
-373 EEPETQMPE
+373 EEPETQVLE
-382 PEQPE
+382 PEQLE
-387 EEPEIQVPEPEQ
+387 K
-399 PEEEPETQVPEP
+399 EPETQVLEP
-411 EQPEEEPEI
+411 EQP
-420 QVPEPEQPEEEPE
+420 
-433 TQVPEPEQLEEELE
+433 EEELE

-475 PDVPEQPQESKREP
+475 TDVPEQPQEPEREP

-535 EPEKQPPQPRPEDTP
+535 QPEKQPPQPRPEDTP

-564 DAEKSEQCASFEQL
+564 DAGESEQCASFEQL
-578 LEDSMEESS
+578 LEDSMEETS
-587 DEKQDVLRKKSAMPE
+587 DEKQKVLRKKPVMPE

-641 KPLFERSQEQ
+641 KPLFEKSQEQ

-660 EPDEPLPEPEW
+660 EPDEPLPKPEW

-732 PEPTMEPIHASEAL
+732 PEPKMEPIHASEAL

-778 SIQESVIEIQ
+778 STHESVIEIQ

-891 ALALAYDVVWD
+891 ALVLAYDVVWD

-909 GSPNFATLADV
+909 GSPNFATLADA

-997 INTFAAQTTEQEERK
+997 INTFAAQTAEQEERK

-1199 LSLDGDLA
+1199 LSLDGSLA

-1236 NSHNQQITPQLVEQ
+1236 NSHNQQITPQMVEQ

-1274 RVQDARL
+1274 CVQDARL

>member
-104 GSLFAQLGELE
+104 GPLFAQLGELE

-158 ILEPEVQ
+158 ILE
-165 IDEEPEAQILEPEVQ
+165 
-180 IDEEPKT
+180 
-187 QILESDMPTRRMNR
+187 SDMPPRRMNR

-235 KLNTSND
+235 KLTTSND

-359 EEPETQMLEPEQPE
+359 EEPETQVPEQ
-373 EEPETQMPE
+373 
-382 PEQPE
+382 
-387 EEPEIQVPEPEQ
+387 
-399 PEEEPETQVPEP
+399 
-411 EQPEEEPEI
+411 
-420 QVPEPEQPEEEPE
+420 
-433 TQVPEPEQLEEELE
+433 EQLEEELE

-475 PDVPEQPQESKREP
+475 PDVPEQPQELERGP

-529 PESAQQ
+529 PESAQK

-564 DAEKSEQCASFEQL
+564 DAGESEQCASFEQL

-587 DEKQDVLRKKSAMPE
+587 DEKQDVQRKKSAMPE

-651 EEPEQEPEQ
+651 EEPEQEPEK
-660 EPDEPLPEPEW
+660 ESDEPLPEPEW

-722 YPPQPESEPQ
+722 YPPQPESESQ

-764 STGKPETEAADQKP
+764 STGKPETEAADQKA
-778 SIQESVIEIQ
+778 STHESVIEIQ

-909 GSPNFATLADV
+909 GSPNFATLADA

-1172 LQVLLGNERFMTSR
+1172 LQVLLGNERFMISR
-1186 GVSVSGMTDNALA
+1186 GVSVGGMTDNALA
-1199 LSLDGDLA
+1199 LSLDGSLA

>member
-50 GVQMPE
+50 GVQTQE

-165 IDEEPEAQILEPEVQ
+165 ADAEQE
-180 IDEEPKT
+180 T
-187 QILESDMPTRRMNR
+187 QILESEVQTDAEPETQILESEPDMPTRRMNR

-217 SEEDDEEESETQ
+217 SEEDDEEEPETQ

-264 EEQPEKQGL
+264 EKQPEKQGL
-273 LSRLFAPPDVVE
+273 LSRLFAPPE
-285 DAADTDALDEEGREE
+285 IAADADDADALDEEGREE

-352 APESLSE
+352 VPESLSEEPETQILTPEQPE

-373 EEPETQMPE
+373 EEPETQILE
-382 PEQPE
+382 PEQP
-387 EEPEIQVPEPEQ
+387 
-399 PEEEPETQVPEP
+399 
-411 EQPEEEPEI
+411 
-420 QVPEPEQPEEEPE
+420 
-433 TQVPEPEQLEEELE
+433 EEELE

-464 LLDDEPEESEQ
+464 LLDDESEESEQ
-475 PDVPEQPQESKREP
+475 TDVPEQPQEPEREP

-535 EPEKQPPQPRPEDTP
+535 QPEKQPPQPRPEDTP

-564 DAEKSEQCASFEQL
+564 DAGESEQCASFEQL
-578 LEDSMEESS
+578 LEDSMEETS
-587 DEKQDVLRKKSAMPE
+587 DEKQKVLRKKPVMPE

-778 SIQESVIEIQ
+778 SAYESVIEIQ

-891 ALALAYDVVWD
+891 ALVLAYDVVWD

-1199 LSLDGDLA
+1199 LSLDGSLA

>member
-50 GVQMPE
+50 GVQT
-56 QQEQDTLDSLQ
+56 QERQEHDTLDSLQ

-83 QQWLKPEEDKEAEQ
+83 QQWLKPDEDKEAEQ

-158 ILEPEVQ
+158 ILEPEPEVQ
-165 IDEEPEAQILEPEVQ
+165 ADEEPE
-180 IDEEPKT
+180 T
-187 QILESDMPTRRMNR
+187 QILESEPDMPTRRMNR

-217 SEEDDEEESETQ
+217 SEEDDEEDVSAEEPETQ

-264 EEQPEKQGL
+264 EKQPEKQGL

-285 DAADTDALDEEGREE
+285 DATNADALDEEGREE
-300 VPEQPDNPEPSEK
+300 ATEQPENPEPSEE
-313 TAQPQTRKGLFSR
+313 TTQPQTRKGLFSR

-359 EEPETQMLEPEQPE
+359 EPETQILAPEQPE
-373 EEPETQMPE
+373 EEPETQILE
-382 PEQPE
+382 PEQP
-387 EEPEIQVPEPEQ
+387 
-399 PEEEPETQVPEP
+399 
-411 EQPEEEPEI
+411 
-420 QVPEPEQPEEEPE
+420 
-433 TQVPEPEQLEEELE
+433 EEELE

-475 PDVPEQPQESKREP
+475 TDVPEQPQEPEREP

-510 EGEEAPEQPQPS
+510 EGEEATEQPQPS
-522 EPAQETQ
+522 EPAQETES
-529 PESAQQ
+529 ESAQQ
-535 EPEKQPPQPRPEDTP
+535 QPEKQPPQPRPEDTP

-564 DAEKSEQCASFEQL
+564 DAGESEQCASFEQL
-578 LEDSMEESS
+578 LEDSMEETS
-587 DEKQDVLRKKSAMPE
+587 DEKQKVLRKKPVMPE

-651 EEPEQEPEQ
+651 EEPEQ

-722 YPPQPESEPQ
+722 YPPQPQSEPQ

-778 SIQESVIEIQ
+778 STHESVIEIQ

-891 ALALAYDVVWD
+891 ALVLAYDVVWD

-909 GSPNFATLADV
+909 GSPNFATLADA

-1186 GVSVSGMTDNALA
+1186 GVSVSGMSDNTLA
-1199 LSLDGDLA
+1199 LSLDGSLA

-1274 RVQDARL
+1274 CVQDARL

>member
-50 GVQMPE
+50 GVQTQE
-56 QQEQDTLDSLQ
+56 QQEHDTLDSLQ

-83 QQWLKPEEDKEAEQ
+83 QQWLKPDEAKEAEQ

-158 ILEPEVQ
+158 VLEPEQ
-165 IDEEPEAQILEPEVQ
+165 PEEEPETQILEPE
-180 IDEEPKT
+180 P
-187 QILESDMPTRRMNR
+187 DMPTRRMNR

-217 SEEDDEEESETQ
+217 SEEDDEEDVSAEEPETQ

-264 EEQPEKQGL
+264 EKQPEKQGL
-273 LSRLFAPPDVVE
+273 LFRLFAPPDVAA
-285 DAADTDALDEEGREE
+285 AADDADALDEEGREE
-300 VPEQPDNPEPSEK
+300 ATEQPENPEPSEE
-313 TAQPQTRKGLFSR
+313 TTQPQTRKGLFSR

-359 EEPETQMLEPEQPE
+359 EPETQILA
-373 EEPETQMPE
+373 
-382 PEQPE
+382 
-387 EEPEIQVPEPEQ
+387 PEQ
-399 PEEEPETQVPEP
+399 PEEEPETQVLEP
-411 EQPEEEPEI
+411 KQP
-420 QVPEPEQPEEEPE
+420 
-433 TQVPEPEQLEEELE
+433 EEELE

-475 PDVPEQPQESKREP
+475 PDVPEQPQESEQEP

-535 EPEKQPPQPRPEDTP
+535 QPEKQPPQPRPEDTP

-564 DAEKSEQCASFEQL
+564 DAGESEQCASFEQL
-578 LEDSMEESS
+578 LEDSMEETS
-587 DEKQDVLRKKSAMPE
+587 DEKQKVLRKKPVMPE

-651 EEPEQEPEQ
+651 EEPEQ

-764 STGKPETEAADQKP
+764 STGKPQTEAADQKP
-778 SIQESVIEIQ
+778 STHESVIEIQ

-891 ALALAYDVVWD
+891 ALVLAYDVVWD

-909 GSPNFATLADV
+909 GSPNFATLADA

-1199 LSLDGDLA
+1199 LSLDGSLA

-1274 RVQDARL
+1274 CVQDARL

>member
-50 GVQMPE
+50 GVQTQE
-56 QQEQDTLDSLQ
+56 QQEHDTLDSLQ

-83 QQWLKPEEDKEAEQ
+83 QQWLKPDEDKEAEQ

-165 IDEEPEAQILEPEVQ
+165 ADEEPETQILEPE
-180 IDEEPKT
+180 P
-187 QILESDMPTRRMNR
+187 DMPTRRMNR

-217 SEEDDEEESETQ
+217 SEEDDEEDVSAEEPETQ

-253 EQPEQAAQEQE
+253 EQPEQAAQERE
-264 EEQPEKQGL
+264 EKQPEKQGL
-273 LSRLFAPPDVVE
+273 LSRLFAPPEV
-285 DAADTDALDEEGREE
+285 AADADDADALDEEGREE
-300 VPEQPDNPEPSEK
+300 VPEQPENPEPSEE
-313 TAQPQTRKGLFSR
+313 TTQPQTRKGLFSR

-359 EEPETQMLEPEQPE
+359 EEPEQPEEEPETQILEPEQPE
-373 EEPETQMPE
+373 EEPETQILE

-387 EEPEIQVPEPEQ
+387 EEPETQILEPEQ
-399 PEEEPETQVPEP
+399 PEEEPETQVLEP
-411 EQPEEEPEI
+411 EQP
-420 QVPEPEQPEEEPE
+420 
-433 TQVPEPEQLEEELE
+433 EEELE

-475 PDVPEQPQESKREP
+475 PDIPEQPQEPEREP

-522 EPAQETQ
+522 ESAQEPQ

-535 EPEKQPPQPRPEDTP
+535 QPEKQPPQPRPEDTP

-564 DAEKSEQCASFEQL
+564 DAGESEQCASFEQL
-578 LEDSMEESS
+578 LEDSMEETS
-587 DEKQDVLRKKSAMPE
+587 DEKQKVLRKKPVMPE

-746 DEMHEQEQAEE
+746 DEMREQEKAEE

-764 STGKPETEAADQKP
+764 STGKPQTEAADQKP
-778 SIQESVIEIQ
+778 STHESVIEIQ

-891 ALALAYDVVWD
+891 ALVLAYDVVWD

-909 GSPNFATLADV
+909 GSPNFATLADA

-1041 RLIYVLAATVT
+1041 RLVYVLAATVT

-1199 LSLDGDLA
+1199 LSLDGSLA

-1274 RVQDARL
+1274 CVQDARL

-1296 ICAARAQRKAQRAG
+1296 ICAARAQRKAQHAG

>member
-50 GVQMPE
+50 GVQTQE
-56 QQEQDTLDSLQ
+56 QQEHDTLDSLQ

-83 QQWLKPEEDKEAEQ
+83 QQWLKPDEDKEAEQ

-165 IDEEPEAQILEPEVQ
+165 ADEEPETQILEPEVQ
-180 IDEEPKT
+180 VDEEPET
-187 QILESDMPTRRMNR
+187 QILESEPDMPTRRMNR

-217 SEEDDEEESETQ
+217 SEEDDEEDVSAEEPETQ

-253 EQPEQAAQEQE
+253 EQPEQAAQEQK

-273 LSRLFAPPDVVE
+273 LSRLFAPPE
-285 DAADTDALDEEGREE
+285 IAADADDADALDEEGREE
-300 VPEQPDNPEPSEK
+300 ATEQPENPEPSEE
-313 TAQPQTRKGLFSR
+313 TTQPQTRKGLFSR

-359 EEPETQMLEPEQPE
+359 EPETQILAPEQPEKEPETQVLEPEQPE
-373 EEPETQMPE
+373 EEPETQVLE

-387 EEPEIQVPEPEQ
+387 KEPETQILEPEQ
-399 PEEEPETQVPEP
+399 PEEEPETQILEP
-411 EQPEEEPEI
+411 EQPEK
-420 QVPEPEQPEEEPE
+420 
-433 TQVPEPEQLEEELE
+433 ELE

-475 PDVPEQPQESKREP
+475 TDVPEQPQEPERES

-510 EGEEAPEQPQPS
+510 EGEEAPEQSQPS
-522 EPAQETQ
+522 EPAQEPQ

-535 EPEKQPPQPRPEDTP
+535 QPEKQPPQPRPEDTP

-564 DAEKSEQCASFEQL
+564 DAGESEQCASFEQL

-587 DEKQDVLRKKSAMPE
+587 DEKQKVLRKKPVMPE

-651 EEPEQEPEQ
+651 EEPEQEP
-660 EPDEPLPEPEW
+660 DEPLPEPEW

-698 EVLRCKEWITE
+698 EVLRCKDWITE

-746 DEMHEQEQAEE
+746 DEMHEQEKAEE

-764 STGKPETEAADQKP
+764 STGKPQTEAADQKP
-778 SIQESVIEIQ
+778 STHESVIEIQ

-891 ALALAYDVVWD
+891 ALVLAYDVVWD

-909 GSPNFATLADV
+909 GSPNFATLADA

-997 INTFAAQTTEQEERK
+997 INTFAAQTAEQEERK

-1199 LSLDGDLA
+1199 LSLDGSLA

-1274 RVQDARL
+1274 CVQDARL

>member
-50 GVQMPE
+50 GVQTQE

-83 QQWLKPEEDKEAEQ
+83 QQWLKPDEDKEAEQ

-158 ILEPEVQ
+158 ILES
-165 IDEEPEAQILEPEVQ
+165 EP
-180 IDEEPKT
+180 
-187 QILESDMPTRRMNR
+187 DMPTRRMNR

-217 SEEDDEEESETQ
+217 SEEDDEEDISAEEPETQ

-242 EAISQIVEALS
+242 EVISQIVEALS
-253 EQPEQAAQEQE
+253 EQPEQAAQEQK

-285 DAADTDALDEEGREE
+285 DAADTDALDEEGRGE
-300 VPEQPDNPEPSEK
+300 VPEQPDNPEPSEE
-313 TAQPQTRKGLFSR
+313 TTQPPTRKGLFSR

-359 EEPETQMLEPEQPE
+359 EPEEEPETQVLEPEQPETQILEPEQPE
-373 EEPETQMPE
+373 EEPETQ
-382 PEQPE
+382 
-387 EEPEIQVPEPEQ
+387 ILEPEQ
-399 PEEEPETQVPEP
+399 PEEEPETQILEP
-411 EQPEEEPEI
+411 EQPEK
-420 QVPEPEQPEEEPE
+420 
-433 TQVPEPEQLEEELE
+433 ELE

-475 PDVPEQPQESKREP
+475 TDVPEQPQEPEREP

-522 EPAQETQ
+522 EPAQETES
-529 PESAQQ
+529 ESAQQ
-535 EPEKQPPQPRPEDTP
+535 QPEKQPPQPRPEDTP

-564 DAEKSEQCASFEQL
+564 DAGESEQCASFEQL

-587 DEKQDVLRKKSAMPE
+587 DEKQKVLRKKPVMPE

-651 EEPEQEPEQ
+651 EEPEQ

-778 SIQESVIEIQ
+778 SAHESVIEIQ

-799 SAAENTAADRKQKPK
+799 SAAENTAAERKQKPK

-891 ALALAYDVVWD
+891 ALVLAYDVVWD

-909 GSPNFATLADV
+909 GSPNFATLADA

-1052 GSCQVALLSASVMAR
+1052 GSCQIALLSASVMAR

-1199 LSLDGDLA
+1199 LSLDGSLA

-1274 RVQDARL
+1274 CVQDARL

>member
-50 GVQMPE
+50 GVQTQE
-56 QQEQDTLDSLQ
+56 QQERDTLDSLQ

-83 QQWLKPEEDKEAEQ
+83 QQWLKPNEDKEAEQ

-126 EPLLEP
+126 ESLLEP
-132 EEEPSLMERL
+132 EDEPSLMERL
-142 FPSEPEVQAD
+142 FPSEPEIQAD

-165 IDEEPEAQILEPEVQ
+165 ADAEQETQILEPEPEVQ
-180 IDEEPKT
+180 VDAEPET
-187 QILESDMPTRRMNR
+187 QILESEPDMPTRRMNR

-217 SEEDDEEESETQ
+217 SEADDEEDVSADEPEVQ
-229 ETVPEQ
+229 ETEPEQ

-253 EQPEQAAQEQE
+253 EQPEQAAQEQK

-273 LSRLFAPPDVVE
+273 LSRLFAPPEV
-285 DAADTDALDEEGREE
+285 AADADDADALDEEGREE
-300 VPEQPDNPEPSEK
+300 ATEQPENPEPSEE
-313 TAQPQTRKGLFSR
+313 TTQPQTRKGLFSR

-359 EEPETQMLEPEQPE
+359 GESEQPEEEPETQVLEPEEEVETQVLEPEQPEKEPETQILEPEQPE
-373 EEPETQMPE
+373 EEPETQVLE
-382 PEQPE
+382 PEQP
-387 EEPEIQVPEPEQ
+387 
-399 PEEEPETQVPEP
+399 
-411 EQPEEEPEI
+411 
-420 QVPEPEQPEEEPE
+420 
-433 TQVPEPEQLEEELE
+433 EEELE

-475 PDVPEQPQESKREP
+475 TDVPEQPQEPEREP

-510 EGEEAPEQPQPS
+510 EGEEAPEPPQPS

-535 EPEKQPPQPRPEDTP
+535 QPEKQPPQPRPEDTP

-564 DAEKSEQCASFEQL
+564 DAGESEQCASFEQL
-578 LEDSMEESS
+578 LEDSMEETS
-587 DEKQDVLRKKSAMPE
+587 DEKQKVLRKKPVMPE

-778 SIQESVIEIQ
+778 STHESVIEIQ

-891 ALALAYDVVWD
+891 ALVLAYDVVWD

-909 GSPNFATLADV
+909 GSPNFATLADA

-1052 GSCQVALLSASVMAR
+1052 GSCQVALLSASIMAR

-1199 LSLDGDLA
+1199 LSLDGSLA

-1263 LECSRALQNPA
+1263 LECSRALQNPTC
-1274 RVQDARL
+1274 VQDARL

>member
-50 GVQMPE
+50 GVQTQE
-56 QQEQDTLDSLQ
+56 QQEHDTLDSLQ

-83 QQWLKPEEDKEAEQ
+83 QQWLKPDEDKEAEQ

-142 FPSEPEVQAD
+142 FPSEPAVQAD

-158 ILEPEVQ
+158 ILESEVQ
-165 IDEEPEAQILEPEVQ
+165 ADAEPE
-180 IDEEPKT
+180 T
-187 QILESDMPTRRMNR
+187 QILESEPDMPTRRMNR

-217 SEEDDEEESETQ
+217 SEEDDEEDVSAEELETQ

-253 EQPEQAAQEQE
+253 EQPEQAAQEQK

-273 LSRLFAPPDVVE
+273 LSRLFAPPEV
-285 DAADTDALDEEGREE
+285 AADADDADALDEEGREE
-300 VPEQPDNPEPSEK
+300 VTEKPDNPEPPEEP
-313 TAQPQTRKGLFSR
+313 AQPQTRKGLFSR

-352 APESLSE
+352 VPESLSE
-359 EEPETQMLEPEQPE
+359 EPETQVLESEQPEEESETQVLEPKQPEEEPETQVLEPEQPE
-373 EEPETQMPE
+373 EEPETQVLE
-382 PEQPE
+382 P
-387 EEPEIQVPEPEQ
+387 
-399 PEEEPETQVPEP
+399 
-411 EQPEEEPEI
+411 
-420 QVPEPEQPEEEPE
+420 
-433 TQVPEPEQLEEELE
+433 EEELE

-475 PDVPEQPQESKREP
+475 TDVPEQPQEPEREP

-510 EGEEAPEQPQPS
+510 EGEEAPEQTQPS
-522 EPAQETQ
+522 EPAQEPQ

-535 EPEKQPPQPRPEDTP
+535 QPEKQPPQPRPEDTP

-564 DAEKSEQCASFEQL
+564 DAGESEQCASFEQL
-578 LEDSMEESS
+578 LEDSMEETS
-587 DEKQDVLRKKSAMPE
+587 DEKQKVLHKKPVMPE

-732 PEPTMEPIHASEAL
+732 PEPKMEPIHASEAL

-764 STGKPETEAADQKP
+764 STGKPQTEAADQKP
-778 SIQESVIEIQ
+778 STHESVIEIQ

-891 ALALAYDVVWD
+891 ALVLAYDVVWD

-909 GSPNFATLADV
+909 GSPNFATLADA

-1033 CASTGDAG
+1033 CASTGDTG

-1199 LSLDGDLA
+1199 LSLDGSLA

-1274 RVQDARL
+1274 CVQDARL

>member
-50 GVQMPE
+50 GVQTQE
-56 QQEQDTLDSLQ
+56 QQERDTLDSLQ

-83 QQWLKPEEDKEAEQ
+83 QQWLKPDEDKEAEQ

-142 FPSEPEVQAD
+142 FPSEPAVQAD

-158 ILEPEVQ
+158 ILESEVQ
-165 IDEEPEAQILEPEVQ
+165 ADAEPE
-180 IDEEPKT
+180 T
-187 QILESDMPTRRMNR
+187 QILESEPDMPTRRMNR

-217 SEEDDEEESETQ
+217 SEEDDEEDVSAEEPETQ
-229 ETVPEQ
+229 ETVLEQ

-253 EQPEQAAQEQE
+253 EQPEQAAQEQK

-273 LSRLFAPPDVVE
+273 LSRLFAPPEV
-285 DAADTDALDEEGREE
+285 AADADDADALDEEGREE
-300 VPEQPDNPEPSEK
+300 ATEQPENPEPSEE
-313 TAQPQTRKGLFSR
+313 TTQPQTRKGLFSR

-359 EEPETQMLEPEQPE
+359 GESEQPEEEPETQVLEPEEEPETQVLESEQPEEESETQVLEPKQPEEEPETQVLEPEQPE
-373 EEPETQMPE
+373 EEPETQVLE
-382 PEQPE
+382 P
-387 EEPEIQVPEPEQ
+387 
-399 PEEEPETQVPEP
+399 
-411 EQPEEEPEI
+411 
-420 QVPEPEQPEEEPE
+420 
-433 TQVPEPEQLEEELE
+433 EEELE

-475 PDVPEQPQESKREP
+475 LDVPEQPQEPEREP

-535 EPEKQPPQPRPEDTP
+535 QPEKQPPQPRPEDTP

-564 DAEKSEQCASFEQL
+564 DAGESEQCASFEQL
-578 LEDSMEESS
+578 LEDSMEETS
-587 DEKQDVLRKKSAMPE
+587 DEKQKVLHKKPVMPE

-651 EEPEQEPEQ
+651 EEPEQ

-732 PEPTMEPIHASEAL
+732 PEPKMEPIHASEAL

-764 STGKPETEAADQKP
+764 STGKPQTEAADQKP
-778 SIQESVIEIQ
+778 STHESVIEIH

-891 ALALAYDVVWD
+891 ALVLAYDVVWD

-909 GSPNFATLADV
+909 GSPNFATLADA

-1033 CASTGDAG
+1033 CASTGDTG

-1199 LSLDGDLA
+1199 LSLDGSLA

>member
-165 IDEEPEAQILEPEVQ
+165 TNEEPETQILESEVQ
-180 IDEEPKT
+180 IDEEPET

-264 EEQPEKQGL
+264 EEQTEKQGL

-285 DAADTDALDEEGREE
+285 DAVDTDALDEEGREE
-300 VPEQPDNPEPSEK
+300 V
-313 TAQPQTRKGLFSR
+313 
-326 LFSTQEELEEVETP
+326 
-340 IDLTQLQGLDEA
+340 
-352 APESLSE
+352 
-359 EEPETQMLEPEQPE
+359 PEQPE

-387 EEPEIQVPEPEQ
+387 EEPE
-399 PEEEPETQVPEP
+399 TQVPEP
-411 EQPEEEPEI
+411 EQP
-420 QVPEPEQPEEEPE
+420 
-433 TQVPEPEQLEEELE
+433 EEELE

-475 PDVPEQPQESKREP
+475 PDVPEQPQESEREP

-510 EGEEAPEQPQPS
+510 EGEEAPKQPQPS

-564 DAEKSEQCASFEQL
+564 DAEESEQCASFEQL
-578 LEDSMEESS
+578 LEDSMEETS
-587 DEKQDVLRKKSAMPE
+587 DEKQDVLRKKPAMPE

-651 EEPEQEPEQ
+651 EEPEQ

-778 SIQESVIEIQ
+778 STHESVIEIQ

-1150 GAPLAAHRVLRYD
+1150 GAPLVAHRVLRYD

-1199 LSLDGDLA
+1199 LSLDGSLA

>member
-36 SGSRASMEQLLQSL
+36 SGSSASMEQLMQSL
-50 GVQMPE
+50 GVQPVDE
-56 QQEQDTLDSLQ
+56 PKTQPIPARAPQQQEQDALASLQ

-76 IEEQQEM
+76 IEEQDDM
-83 QQWLKPEEDKEAEQ
+83 QTWLKPEADEKPEPSAQPEDE
-97 PDEDDVF
+97 DVF

-142 FPSEPEVQAD
+142 FPAASEPEDDAEERTQVLEPNETQILESEPEQPAESAEPEQPDVPEEPEQPTRRMERQDYEDLIDQAARQAQQSEEEHEEATAEPA

-158 ILEPEVQ
+158 SFTPEQ
-165 IDEEPEAQILEPEVQ
+165 PE
-180 IDEEPKT
+180 
-187 QILESDMPTRRMNR
+187 
-201 HDYEDLIEQAT
+201 
-212 LRVQQ
+212 
-217 SEEDDEEESETQ
+217 
-229 ETVPEQ
+229 PEQ

-242 EAISQIVEALS
+242 AAISQIVEALS
-253 EQPEQAAQEQE
+253 ESPEEPPQTE
-264 EEQPEKQGL
+264 EKPAKQGL
-273 LSRLFAPPDVVE
+273 FSRLFAPPDITQ
-285 DAADTDALDEEGREE
+285 DTAEEETLDEEGREE
-300 VPEQPDNPEPSEK
+300 ETEQPEEEAEESAEATD
-313 TAQPQTRKGLFSR
+313 QPPRKGLFSR
-326 LFSTQEELEEVETP
+326 LFSAREQLEEVDVP
-340 IDLTQLQGLDEA
+340 IDVSQLQGLDESQPTPTEDM
-352 APESLSE
+352 PEQLPDE
-359 EEPETQMLEPEQPE
+359 EQPQPEQQEEPQ
-373 EEPETQMPE
+373 PE
-382 PEQPE
+382 PEQDLPTPE
-387 EEPEIQVPEPEQ
+387 EER
-399 PEEEPETQVPEP
+399 T
-411 EQPEEEPEI
+411 
-420 QVPEPEQPEEEPE
+420 
-433 TQVPEPEQLEEELE
+433 
-447 TEQEQLE
+447 QLE
-454 QETPKEVFAQ
+454 QEEKRLEEETPREVFAQ
-464 LLDDEPEESEQ
+464 LLDEEPEETEEPEQLTPAESEAEQ
-475 PDVPEQPQESKREP
+475 PAE
-489 EKPKAGIFDR
+489 A
-499 VMDALGFELVE
+499 
-510 EGEEAPEQPQPS
+510 APE
-522 EPAQETQ
+522 EPAQ
-529 PESAQQ
+529 P
-535 EPEKQPPQPRPEDTP
+535 PPQPRPEDTP

-559 FMSDV
+559 FLSDV
-564 DAEKSEQCASFEQL
+564 DAEEPEKCASFEEL
-578 LEDSMEESS
+578 LQDSCEASADSTPEP
-587 DEKQDVLRKKSAMPE
+587 LRKENTMPE
-602 EFPDEETTVYVDVPV
+602 TFPDEETTVYVDVPV
-617 RKQVLEHPQPRQTE
+617 RKQVLEKPQPRQTE
-631 LFDVEEALKQ
+631 LFDVEEALKK
-641 KPLFERSQEQ
+641 KPLFDKS
-651 EEPEQEPEQ
+651 QEPEQ
-660 EPDEPLPEPEW
+660 PEQPEEPDDTPLPEPEW
-671 LGKPLEEICKTAP
+671 LGKPLEEICKMAP
-684 SLEVLRKEGPVMTR
+684 SLEELRKEGPVMTR

-722 YPPQPESEPQ
+722 YPPQAEPEPQ
-732 PEPTMEPIHASEAL
+732 PEPQQEPQTEPMHVAEAWN
-746 DEMHEQEQAEE
+746 EAQEPETAED
-757 DSVFPEG
+757 DSVFPDG
-764 STGKPETEAADQKP
+764 PTGKPETEAAGQKT
-778 SIQESVIEIQ
+778 SIQESIIEIQ
-788 ASETKTEQPAR
+788 ASESKSEQDTAETPQRTEKEQT
-799 SAAENTAADRKQKPK
+799 SAAPQHRQKQNKP
-814 SSAKKKIIRRDWT
+814 AKKPPIQRDLT
-827 QESRV
+827 QESRA

-841 LRSTILGVLT
+841 IRSTLLGVLT

-877 SGRVLGVFLLLLAC
+877 SGRVLGIFLLLLAC
-891 ALALAYDVVWD
+891 AVVLAYDVIWD
-902 GIRAVLQ
+902 GIRAVLH
-909 GSPNFATLADV
+909 GSPNFSTLADA
-920 ALLLNIL
+920 ALLLNIV

-955 AQVSEET
+955 AQVGEET

-970 AGAAREPIGI
+970 AGASREPIGI
-980 FCRRGKTPHLV
+980 FWKDGKTPHLV
-991 KAPLAD
+991 KAPLKSTDA
-997 INTFAAQTTEQEERK
+997 FVAQTADCEERA

-1021 ALAAAVILSVIV
+1021 ALVIAVILSVIV
-1033 CASTGDAG
+1033 CVSTGDAG

-1052 GSCQVALLSASVMAR
+1052 GSCQIALINASVMAR
-1067 QSAAR
+1067 RSAAR

-1077 GAASDSDEGSDKL
+1077 GAASDGDVGADDM
-1090 ATTQTVVLT
+1090 ATAQTVVLS
-1099 DEDLFPNGSVV
+1099 DEDLFPNGSVI

-1150 GAPLAAHRVLRYD
+1150 GAPLAAHRVMQYE
-1163 GGVGGQIGG
+1163 GGIGGQIGG
-1172 LQVLLGNERFMTSR
+1172 LQVLLGSEAFMASH
-1186 GVSVSGMTDNALA
+1186 GVPVSGMADNALA
-1199 LSLDGDLA
+1199 LSLDGSLA
-1207 AVLTVDYT
+1207 AVLTIDYN

-1236 NSHNQQITPQLVEQ
+1236 HSRNQQITPQLVER
-1250 LYGLPKGTVVVPE
+1250 LYGLPEGTVVVPD
-1263 LECSRALQNPA
+1263 LEQNRMLQNPA
-1274 RVQDARL
+1274 YTRDAQL
-1281 CALLMRDGLMGIADC
+1281 CALLMRDGLMGTADC

>member
-50 GVQMPE
+50 GVQTQE
-56 QQEQDTLDSLQ
+56 QQERDTLDSLQ

-83 QQWLKPEEDKEAEQ
+83 QQWLKPDEDKEAEQ

-158 ILEPEVQ
+158 ILESEVQ
-165 IDEEPEAQILEPEVQ
+165 ADAEPE
-180 IDEEPKT
+180 T
-187 QILESDMPTRRMNR
+187 QILESEPDMPTRRMNR

-217 SEEDDEEESETQ
+217 SEEDDEEDVSAEEPETQ

-253 EQPEQAAQEQE
+253 EQPE
-264 EEQPEKQGL
+264 KQGL
-273 LSRLFAPPDVVE
+273 LSRLFAPPE
-285 DAADTDALDEEGREE
+285 IAADADDADALDEEGREE
-300 VPEQPDNPEPSEK
+300 ATEQPENPEPSEE
-313 TAQPQTRKGLFSR
+313 TTQPPTRKGLFSR
-326 LFSTQEELEEVETP
+326 LFSTQEELEEVEIP

-359 EEPETQMLEPEQPE
+359 EEPEQPEEEPETQILEPEQPE
-373 EEPETQMPE
+373 EEPETQILE
-382 PEQPE
+382 PEQP
-387 EEPEIQVPEPEQ
+387 
-399 PEEEPETQVPEP
+399 
-411 EQPEEEPEI
+411 
-420 QVPEPEQPEEEPE
+420 
-433 TQVPEPEQLEEELE
+433 EEELE

-475 PDVPEQPQESKREP
+475 PDVPEQPQEPEREP

-535 EPEKQPPQPRPEDTP
+535 QPEKQPPQPRPEDTP

-564 DAEKSEQCASFEQL
+564 DAGESEQCASFEQL
-578 LEDSMEESS
+578 LEDSMEETS
-587 DEKQDVLRKKSAMPE
+587 DEKQKVLRKKPVMPE

-732 PEPTMEPIHASEAL
+732 PEPQMEPIHASEAL
-746 DEMHEQEQAEE
+746 DEMHEQKKAEE

-778 SIQESVIEIQ
+778 STHESVIEIQ

-891 ALALAYDVVWD
+891 ALVLAYDVVWD

-909 GSPNFATLADV
+909 GSPNFATLADA

-980 FCRRGKTPHLV
+980 FCRRGKTLHLV

-997 INTFAAQTTEQEERK
+997 INTFAAQTAEQEERK

-1186 GVSVSGMTDNALA
+1186 GVSVSEMTDNALA
-1199 LSLDGDLA
+1199 LSLDGSLA

-1250 LYGLPKGTVVVPE
+1250 LYGLPTGTVVVPE

-1274 RVQDARL
+1274 CVQDARL

>member
-50 GVQMPE
+50 GVQTQE
-56 QQEQDTLDSLQ
+56 QQEHDTLDSLQ

-83 QQWLKPEEDKEAEQ
+83 QQWLKPDEDKEAEQ

-142 FPSEPEVQAD
+142 FPSEPAVQAD

-158 ILEPEVQ
+158 ILESEVQ
-165 IDEEPEAQILEPEVQ
+165 ADAEPE
-180 IDEEPKT
+180 T
-187 QILESDMPTRRMNR
+187 QILESEPDMPTRRMNR

-217 SEEDDEEESETQ
+217 SEEDDEEDVSAEEPETQ
-229 ETVPEQ
+229 ETVLEQ

-253 EQPEQAAQEQE
+253 EQPEQAAQEQK

-273 LSRLFAPPDVVE
+273 LSRLFAPPEV
-285 DAADTDALDEEGREE
+285 AADADDADALDEEGREE
-300 VPEQPDNPEPSEK
+300 ATEQPENPEPSEE
-313 TAQPQTRKGLFSR
+313 TTQPQTRKGLFSR

-359 EEPETQMLEPEQPE
+359 GESEQPEEEPETQVLEPEEELETQVLEPEQPEKEPETQILEPEQPE
-373 EEPETQMPE
+373 EEPETQVLE
-382 PEQPE
+382 PEQP
-387 EEPEIQVPEPEQ
+387 
-399 PEEEPETQVPEP
+399 
-411 EQPEEEPEI
+411 
-420 QVPEPEQPEEEPE
+420 
-433 TQVPEPEQLEEELE
+433 EEELE

-475 PDVPEQPQESKREP
+475 LDVPEQPQEPEREP

-510 EGEEAPEQPQPS
+510 EGEEAPEQTQPS
-522 EPAQETQ
+522 EPAQEPQ

-535 EPEKQPPQPRPEDTP
+535 QPEKQPPQPRPEDTP

-564 DAEKSEQCASFEQL
+564 DAGESEQCASFEQL
-578 LEDSMEESS
+578 LEDSMEETS
-587 DEKQDVLRKKSAMPE
+587 DEKQKVLHKKPVMPE

-651 EEPEQEPEQ
+651 EEPEQ

-732 PEPTMEPIHASEAL
+732 PEPKMEPIHASEAL

-764 STGKPETEAADQKP
+764 STGKPQTEAADQKP
-778 SIQESVIEIQ
+778 STHESVIEIH

-891 ALALAYDVVWD
+891 ALVLAYDVVWD

-909 GSPNFATLADV
+909 GSPNFATLADA

-1033 CASTGDAG
+1033 CASTGDTG

-1199 LSLDGDLA
+1199 LSLDGSLA

>member
-165 IDEEPEAQILEPEVQ
+165 IDEEPEAQILEP
-180 IDEEPKT
+180 
-187 QILESDMPTRRMNR
+187 DMPTRRMNR

-411 EQPEEEPEI
+411 EQ
-420 QVPEPEQPEEEPE
+420 
-433 TQVPEPEQLEEELE
+433 LEEELE

-535 EPEKQPPQPRPEDTP
+535 ESEKQPPQPRPEDTP

-716 EQRGEP
+716 EQHTRRSRNLSRSLSRQWSLSMLLKHWTRCMSRNRQRKIRFFLRGR
-722 YPPQPESEPQ
+722 
-732 PEPTMEPIHASEAL
+732 
-746 DEMHEQEQAEE
+746 
-757 DSVFPEG
+757 
-764 STGKPETEAADQKP
+764 
-778 SIQESVIEIQ
+778 
-788 ASETKTEQPAR
+788 PA
-799 SAAENTAADRKQKPK
+799 N
-814 SSAKKKIIRRDWT
+814 
-827 QESRV
+827 
-832 CRLRARNKA
+832 
-841 LRSTILGVLT
+841 
-851 LICIYI
+851 
-857 SCAADFTIL
+857 
-866 PLPSAMDYASH
+866 
-877 SGRVLGVFLLLLAC
+877 
-891 ALALAYDVVWD
+891 
-902 GIRAVLQ
+902 
-909 GSPNFATLADV
+909 
-920 ALLLNIL
+920 
-927 HCCIR
+927 
-932 LASEGEEIPFACI
+932 
-945 AMLIL
+945 
-950 FAQLR
+950 
-955 AQVSEET
+955 
-962 IKHYTYKV
+962 
-970 AGAAREPIGI
+970 
-980 FCRRGKTPHLV
+980 
-991 KAPLAD
+991 
-997 INTFAAQTTEQEERK
+997 RK
-1012 RMERLFTLS
+1012 R
-1021 ALAAAVILSVIV
+1021 
-1033 CASTGDAG
+1033 
-1041 RLIYVLAATVT
+1041 
-1052 GSCQVALLSASVMAR
+1052 
-1067 QSAAR
+1067 R
-1072 RLAHC
+1072 R
-1077 GAASDSDEGSDKL
+1077 
-1090 ATTQTVVLT
+1090 
-1099 DEDLFPNGSVV
+1099 P
-1110 LVSLELHS
+1110 
-1118 NLNDATALAYAAAL
+1118 
-1132 TQGSSLGNMLAEE
+1132 
-1145 VRTRY
+1145 TRNH
-1150 GAPLAAHRVLRYD
+1150 P
-1163 GGVGGQIGG
+1163 
-1172 LQVLLGNERFMTSR
+1172 SR
-1186 GVSVSGMTDNALA
+1186 
-1199 LSLDGDLA
+1199 
-1207 AVLTVDYT
+1207 
-1215 VPAVLFHAMQKLTE
+1215 
-1229 QKTTIWL
+1229 
-1236 NSHNQQITPQLVEQ
+1236 
-1250 LYGLPKGTVVVPE
+1250 
-1263 LECSRALQNPA
+1263 NP
-1274 RVQDARL
+1274 
-1281 CALLMRDGLMGIADC
+1281 
-1296 ICAARAQRKAQRAG
+1296 
-1310 VLIGICASIVCMLLM
+1310 S
-1325 MYLCYAFVPSDA
+1325 
-1337 HPIRLL
+1337 
-1343 IYMVLCFIPI
+1343 
-1353 FFLDN
+1353 
-1358 GVGRE
+1358 